1 MKIVKSLKYSGLLIK
16 RVCETIKNK
25 SKEQKNESL
34 AMLFGALAASVLGSA
49 LAGKGVMRGYL
60 GW

>member
-1 MKIVKSLKYSGLLIK
+1 MIK
-16 RVCETIKNK
+16 RVCETIKNE